1 MQRNNTCKRPSI
13 IWGSPDTKQAKQNKR
28 I

>member
-13 IWGSPDTKQAKQNKR
+13 IWRSPDTKQAKRNKR

>member
-1 MQRNNTCKRPSI
+1 MQRNNTCKWSSI
-13 IWGSPDTKQAKQNKR
+13 IWRSPDTKQAKQNER

>member
-13 IWGSPDTKQAKQNKR
+13 IWRTSGTKQAK
-28 I
+28 

>member
-1 MQRNNTCKRPSI
+1 MIRS
-13 IWGSPDTKQAKQNKR
+13 SPDTKQAKRNKR